1 MAFSRD
7 GNKLIVPLDDQNEA
21 DILHFDRCSG
31 RLYDSIHINHI
42 DSLNTGDL
50 ISGAFSADGKRVYIN
65 AGYGDLTNATNAIFQ
80 YSLGTSNI
88 NSTREVIYPDT
99 NQSKFIFGNLCLAPN
114 NKIYLAVSEP
124 TVPYQYSHY
133 SPYNQY
139 LWIINSPDSLGS
151 KCHFQPYGY
160 YLGDSSRSYG
170 SLPNNPNYNLGPT
183 SIYAASAGKDTTWCS
198 DSTQSVM
205 IGSPTVPNI
214 VYHWSPGKG
223 LSDSTIAQPMARPD
237 SSTYYIVTVTDT
249 SQNGTSCTTR
259 NDTVLVSVQ
268 KCDTVGIE
276 APIAIG
282 MPIRVFPNPANNKLV
297 IESSLR
303 NKGAFFKLSDAVGH
317 CVLQKTIDDLKT
329 VIDISALPAGLY
341 IYRMKE
347 QSGKVQVVR

>member
-1 MAFSRD
+1 
-7 GNKLIVPLDDQNEA
+7 
-21 DILHFDRCSG
+21 
-31 RLYDSIHINHI
+31 
-42 DSLNTGDL
+42 
-50 ISGAFSADGKRVYIN
+50 
-65 AGYGDLTNATNAIFQ
+65 
-80 YSLGTSNI
+80 
-88 NSTREVIYPDT
+88 
-99 NQSKFIFGNLCLAPN
+99 
-114 NKIYLAVSEP
+114 
-124 TVPYQYSHY
+124 
-133 SPYNQY
+133 
-139 LWIINSPDSLGS
+139 
-151 KCHFQPYGY
+151 
-160 YLGDSSRSYG
+160 
-170 SLPNNPNYNLGPT
+170 
-183 SIYAASAGKDTTWCS
+183 
-198 DSTQSVM
+198 M

-303 NKGAFFKLSDAVGH
+303 NKGAFFKLYDAVGH